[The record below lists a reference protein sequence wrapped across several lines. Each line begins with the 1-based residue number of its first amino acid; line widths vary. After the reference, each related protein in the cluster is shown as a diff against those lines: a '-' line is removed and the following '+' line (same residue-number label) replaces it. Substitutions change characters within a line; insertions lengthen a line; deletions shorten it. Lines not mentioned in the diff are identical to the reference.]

1 MFYDLFLQLSG
12 NNYKNVIITV
22 TSAFLKST
30 GTILI
35 LLIFKRLIGLVI
47 KGFIRRSVCCRFILA
62 LTKNLN

>member
-47 KGFIRRSVCCRFILA
+47 KGFIRRSVCL
-62 LTKNLN
+62 